1 MKKTRLIS
9 SVAVMF
15 LLSFALTG
23 CSENKNTS
31 SAATTSSVE
40 ASNTNNTPATENG
53 SVSTAQTN
61 AGTADQTNAGTA
73 ANTISLE
80 DAKKIAFDNA
90 GVTEADIVLK
100 KSEQSY
106 DDGKQEYEIDF
117 YYNDMKYDYD
127 IDAAN
132 GSITSVSKE
141 TMDAED
147 RAEME
152 AIKNGANSTANS
164 ETTGAMDEN
173 KAFEIALKHANVAA
187 NDVGEKSVKK
197 DFDDDYNKEI
207 YEVNFKVGNMEYDY
221 DIAVDTGEIL
231 KAESEIDD

>member
-53 SVSTAQTN
+53 SVSTA
-61 AGTADQTNAGTA
+61 QTNAGTA

-152 AIKNGANSTANS
+152 AIKNGANSTANT

-197 DFDDDYNKEI
+197 DFDDDYNKEF